1 MRSLASQRQ
10 LTSQSSRSVPSTLLY
25 SLYNYVLQAYL
36 TDLWTNL
43 AIMDYPYPTN
53 FLAPLPANP
62 VLAACLP
69 LATNYTEDQ
78 QLLGLVYQAASVY
91 FNTSGEAKCLDLGQ
105 EDDIGAD
112 MWGYQVM
119 KSSDSFKWCLRMLLL

>member
-1 MRSLASQRQ
+1 M
-10 LTSQSSRSVPSTLLY
+10 
-25 SLYNYVLQAYL
+25 
-36 TDLWTNL
+36 
-43 AIMDYPYPTN
+43 MDYPYPTN

-69 LATNYTEDQ
+69 LATNYTQDQ
-78 QLLGLVYQAASVY
+78 QLLGMVYQAASVY

-112 MWGYQVM
+112 MWGYQVIN
-119 KSSDSFKWCLRMLLL
+119 SLEFPLFFNDAVVGLHGNGDAVLL